1 MPLKPVLTCQ
11 GGYSGSLP
19 RHKATI
25 TATGA
30 ASIQYAWTKDT
41 KLPGYGWQTTTSGTQ
56 LTESRGTAGQTQ
68 TWYLHVLATAASGA
82 STHECL
88 AFSFMNPAVT
98 DVSVRAGSAA
108 ASADAADVWKPG
120 KYIVVQYAGAQSIG
134 TKLTFDGPKKEVKS
148 ITSSSGQPICM
159 SRKMEAIP
167 SRWRI
172 PMEM

>member
-1 MPLKPVLTCQ
+1 MCNLSGTSQTFTGGNTNINVDATKPVLTVRADT
-11 GGYSGSLP
+11 SGSLP

-108 ASADAADVWKPG
+108 ASADAADVEARQI
-120 KYIVVQYAGAQSIG
+120 YRGAVCRR
-134 TKLTFDGPKKEVKS
+134 PKH
-148 ITSSSGQPICM
+148 
-159 SRKMEAIP
+159 RD
-167 SRWRI
+167 
-172 PMEM
+172 